1 MLTIIEPLWMC
12 SIIYSDTGLKL
23 VKFQDNEI
31 ERCKL
36 KTQLYVSYSPS
47 MLRDLG
53 YITTKVLE
61 V

>member
-1 MLTIIEPLWMC
+1 MC
-12 SIIYSDTGLKL
+12 SIIHSDAGLELMKS
-23 VKFQDNEI
+23 QDNEM

-36 KTQLYVSYSPS
+36 KTQLYVSCSPS